1 MANPGDLL
9 VPRDLATQ
17 SYPVYATASDGVSV
31 PIVTTGGSYKYL
43 GRLVV
48 EFDAAGRVEQID
60 PGSGPIRV
68 ADDTLPD
75 GVRAD
80 AILLNAVAEPVQA
93 FLDSLAISEIALS
106 EVRLDGREQ
115 TIRTR
120 ETNLGNLMA
129 DAVLWQARAAAG
141 EFGAPEADV
150 AIVNAGAFRLNV
162 LKDAGPLTRLDAFE
176 IAPFASFVSVVEDVS
191 PAELKLLVENALSSL
206 SPDDG
211 RFGQIAGFRVTYD
224 ASGEALR
231 FDAANHPL
239 NTGARVLSI
248 QLDDGTY
255 VVQDGAVV
263 PGAPAVAVATI
274 DFLARGGDRYPVAGA
289 VTNLG
294 VSYQQALESYLVE
307 ALGGVISAGEY
318 PEGGEGRIVAQ

>member
-1 MANPGDLL
+1 
-9 VPRDLATQ
+9 
-17 SYPVYATASDGVSV
+17 
-31 PIVTTGGSYKYL
+31 
-43 GRLVV
+43 
-48 EFDAAGRVEQID
+48 
-60 PGSGPIRV
+60 
-68 ADDTLPD
+68 
-75 GVRAD
+75 
-80 AILLNAVAEPVQA
+80 
-93 FLDSLAISEIALS
+93 
-106 EVRLDGREQ
+106 
-115 TIRTR
+115 
-120 ETNLGNLMA
+120 
-129 DAVLWQARAAAG
+129 
-141 EFGAPEADV
+141 
-150 AIVNAGAFRLNV
+150 
-162 LKDAGPLTRLDAFE
+162 
-176 IAPFASFVSVVEDVS
+176 VS

-307 ALGGVISAGEY
+307 ALGGVIRAGAY
-318 PEGGEGRIVAQ
+318 PEGGVGRTVAQ